1 MIDEKEVEVEIADG
15 VRVRIVRSGISEIR
29 VKGEP
34 VKADAA

>member
-1 MIDEKEVEVEIADG
+1 